1 MYAPE
6 SVAGDGRSHDVADA
20 EDECP
25 GLAGQLHG
33 GQRVGRLARLRHG
46 DHDVVSIDDRV
57 AVAEFRSILHL
68 HGDPAYILDQVLA
81 DQRRMP
87 RCPARHE
94 YDAAGREEFPAV
106 VDHARQLHLVR
117 VGAYAPADTVYD
129 GLGLLVYLLEHEMRV
144 TALFQL
150 RDAHLQLLDI
160 DPALVVVERDDLE
173 VLMAVDDGN
182 LAVVHIDEIL
192 RVFDDRSGVRAEE
205 KFPLADA
212 NGHRAALARGDDFVA
227 VALLDHGDGIGA
239 HDLPQGLLH
248 GFEQRTAA
256 RGADVLD
263 QVHEHLGIGAAAER
277 VAVLLERVLE
287 HPVILDDAVVYQCD
301 VLRFGVMRMGVH
313 VVRHAVRRPAR
324 MRDADASAQLLALEE
339 MLQVGDLALTLVYIE
354 RTVLADHGDPR
365 AVVSAVFEPVQTLQ
379 QNRAGLAP
387 PDISYNPTHSFSKFL
402 SCQK

>member
-1 MYAPE
+1 
-6 SVAGDGRSHDVADA
+6 
-20 EDECP
+20 
-25 GLAGQLHG
+25 
-33 GQRVGRLARLRHG
+33 
-46 DHDVVSIDDRV
+46 
-57 AVAEFRSILHL
+57 
-68 HGDPAYILDQVLA
+68 
-81 DQRRMP
+81 MP

-117 VGAYAPADTVYD
+117 IGAYASADTVYD

-144 TALFQL
+144 AALFQL
-150 RDAHLQLLDI
+150 RDAHLQFLDI

-173 VLMAVDDGN
+173 GLMAVDDGN

-205 KFPLADA
+205 KFPFADA
-212 NGHRAALARGDDFVA
+212 DGHRAALARGDDFVA

-239 HDLPQGLLH
+239 YDLPQGLLH
-248 GFEQRTAA
+248 GFEQRAAA
-256 RGADVLD
+256 RRADVLD

-301 VLRFGVMRMGVH
+301 VLRFGVVRMGVH

-339 MLQVGDLALTLVYIE
+339 MLQVGDLALTLVYVE
-354 RTVLADHGDPR
+354 CTVLADHGDPR

-379 QNRAGLAP
+379 QNRTGLAS

>member
-1 MYAPE
+1 M
-6 SVAGDGRSHDVADA
+6 
-20 EDECP
+20 
-25 GLAGQLHG
+25 
-33 GQRVGRLARLRHG
+33 
-46 DHDVVSIDDRV
+46 RV
-57 AVAEFRSILHL
+57 A
-68 HGDPAYILDQVLA
+68 
-81 DQRRMP
+81 
-87 RCPARHE
+87 
-94 YDAAGREEFPAV
+94 
-106 VDHARQLHLVR
+106 
-117 VGAYAPADTVYD
+117 
-129 GLGLLVYLLEHEMRV
+129 
-144 TALFQL
+144 ALFQL

-173 VLMAVDDGN
+173 GLMAVDDGN

-239 HDLPQGLLH
+239 DHLTERLLH
-248 GFEQRTAA
+248 GFEQRTGVG
-256 RGADVLD
+256 RADIFD
-263 QVHEHLGIGAAAER
+263 QVHQHLRIGAAAER

-301 VLRFGVMRMGVH
+301 VLRFGVVRMGVH

-324 MRDADASAQLLALEE
+324 MRDADATAQFLALEE
-339 MLQVGDLALTLVYIE
+339 MLQVGDLALTLVYVE